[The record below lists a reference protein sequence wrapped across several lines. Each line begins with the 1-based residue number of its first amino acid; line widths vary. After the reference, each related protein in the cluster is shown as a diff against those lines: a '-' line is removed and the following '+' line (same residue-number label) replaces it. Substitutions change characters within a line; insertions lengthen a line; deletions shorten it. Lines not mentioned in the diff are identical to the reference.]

1 MTASLDKVQSEILL
15 GVREVTEKQ
24 LGDGLQSALRGRQ
37 TDQGGAED
45 AERGHHLRADVQLAQ
60 LEFSQGFEG
69 QEVKLELVGYE
80 LTAPDVLCG
89 ANHTECFQLT
99 AGVCNIG
106 EVQPLVLRVDRRP
119 RTLQPLTD
127 GV

>member
-15 GVREVTEKQ
+15 GVREVTEEQ
-24 LGDGLQSALRGRQ
+24 LGDGLQPALRSRQ

-69 QEVKLELVGYE
+69 QEVKLELVG
-80 LTAPDVLCG
+80 
-89 ANHTECFQLT
+89 
-99 AGVCNIG
+99 
-106 EVQPLVLRVDRRP
+106 
-119 RTLQPLTD
+119 
-127 GV
+127 